1 MSEVGRRKRS
11 SWGCVQRV
19 APNVWRLRWVER
31 GVRRSETVRG
41 TRREADDRMA
51 AIRVACGSGPSKKAY
66 TVGEVYERFYLP
78 DLESRA
84 APSTLRSMGS
94 SWRVHVQPRWGGV
107 ALDDVRPIDLQ
118 EWLLTL
124 TAASAQIALKV
135 LHGVW
140 RVALMY
146 EATERNPLAAGFRM
160 PTAKKVARTRAVVA
174 PSDMGAYYSAA
185 LSEGLGAVFV
195 LCACCG
201 LRVGESLG
209 VRVGEVSR
217 EETGGA
223 VVAAVPVSRQ
233 VCDDGE
239 VRDRLKTERSAR
251 WAATAEPWAS
261 ALLGLQSEAL
271 ARGDGWLTDDG
282 TGSPRP
288 QRAVRGQWGRALR
301 QAGLEHIPLQNLRAT
316 FATQMAGKLV
326 PVDQIARLMGHT
338 KPDITYSTYERPG
351 KDEFVAIAAS
361 AGR

>member
-19 APNVWRLRWVER
+19 APNVYRLRWVEGGR
-31 GVRRSETVRG
+31 RRSETVRG

-51 AIRVACGSGPSKKAY
+51 QIRVECGSGPSKRTW
-66 TVGEVYERFYLP
+66 TVGEVYGRFYLP
-78 DLESRA
+78 DLESRV
-84 APSTLRSMGS
+84 APSTLRSMES
-94 SWRVHVQPRWGGV
+94 SWRVHVQPRWGAV

-160 PTAKKVARTRAVVA
+160 PTGRKIDRTRAVVA
-174 PSDMGAYYSAA
+174 AADMGAYYSAA

-209 VRVGEVSR
+209 VRAGEVSR
-217 EETGGA
+217 EEAGGA

-233 VCDDGE
+233 VCEDGE
-239 VRDRLKTERSAR
+239 VRERLKTEGSAR
-251 WAATAEPWAS
+251 WSATAEPWAS
-261 ALLGLQSEAL
+261 ALLGLQTEAL
-271 ARGDGWLTDDG
+271 TRGDEWLTDDG
-282 TGSPRP
+282 TGSPRG
-288 QRAVRGQWGRALR
+288 QGAVRRQWGRALKR
-301 QAGLEHIPLQNLRAT
+301 AGLERVPLQNLRAT

-326 PVDQIARLMGHT
+326 PVERIARLMGHS
-338 KPDITYSTYERPG
+338 KPGITYSTYERPG
-351 KDEFVAIAAS
+351 KEEFVAIAAS